1 MAVMGDRMPTT
12 NAKLVYLNRLPIGSA
27 VSWDDASLV
36 LTARLDRRVSVAEA
50 MKLGIEG
57 PDGFYVTIRRLAL
70 VNAPLVTRGGD
81 LASV

>member
-57 PDGFYVTIRRLAL
+57 PDGFYVTFRRLAL